1 MKPRKELGQ
10 NFLINVGAARRIV
23 DLLSLHP
30 SEAVLEI
37 GGGRGDLTVHLLA
50 TGARVITVEY
60 DRDLVARLRERFA
73 DQSRLEIVQGD
84 ILRFDPAAVSG
95 RECAAKLVG
104 NLPYNITSA
113 ILEWIIERRRMFPE
127 LVVMVQKEV
136 AARIVAKPGGK
147 NFGSLTVF
155 VQLFY
160 TATRAFD
167 LRPGSFFP
175 APKVSSSVVHL
186 TRREQPL
193 VSDADFPA
201 LRRLTAACF
210 RWRRKQLLRILREEY
225 QLTPEIADHLC
236 RRVGAEPT
244 QRPEQLAVTDF
255 VVLAKDLSCLASNS
269 SSSPLS

>member
-10 NFLINVGAARRIV
+10 NFLINVRAAKRIV

-30 SEAVLEI
+30 SETVLEI

-50 TGARVITVEY
+50 AGTQVITVEY
-60 DRDLVARLRERFA
+60 DQQLVARLRERFA
-73 DQSRLEIVQGD
+73 DQPRLEIVQGD
-84 ILRFDPAAVSG
+84 ILRFDAAAVLGS
-95 RECAAKLVG
+95 ECAAKLVG
-104 NLPYNITSA
+104 NLPYNITSP

-127 LVVMVQKEV
+127 LVIMVQKEV
-136 AARIVAKPGGK
+136 AARIAAQPGSK

-160 TATRAFD
+160 EATRAFD

-186 TRREQPL
+186 TRRSQSL

-210 RWRRKQLLRILREEY
+210 RWRRKQLLRILRQEY
-225 QLTPEIADHLC
+225 QLTPEVAEDLC
-236 RRVGAEPT
+236 RRAGIGPT

-255 VVLAKDLSCLASNS
+255 VALANDLECLVADSP
-269 SSSPLS
+269 SSSPS